1 MTEDIV
7 ASHVGLCVSD
17 LDRSLRFYCEGL
29 GFTKGDTYPIDNT
42 FADALEVP
50 RDVVCTSQFIR
61 KEGMA
66 IELLHYESPGAD
78 GQPSQRRNQIGLT
91 HLSFYVGDVD
101 QVAASLVALGGTV
114 QDSTHTKADGIE
126 ILFLADPDGARVE
139 LMKAG

>member
-29 GFTKGDTYPIDNT
+29 GFTKGDTYPIYNT
-42 FADALEVP
+42 FALTPSRCPATWSAP
-50 RDVVCTSQFIR
+50 PSSFARRASPSTS
-61 KEGMA
+61 
-66 IELLHYESPGAD
+66 HYESPGAD

-101 QVAASLVALGGTV
+101 RVAASLVALGGTV

-126 ILFLADPDGARVE
+126 ILFPADPDGARVE